1 MALNFVATP
10 TAPRLAASPSTAPSA
25 QFLAQAAVPADVR
38 VATGS
43 SGGVAFS
50 VAFAAGVAM
59 AASQRRTRGSRAAR
73 AAQTTTVLPT
83 VDRNATKEFRRDLQR
98 SENYHKFGKSQMD
111 NARKELMSVS
121 GSELVTKLRKN
132 GFRLTVGDVTFVLAD
147 SYGFCWGVE
156 RAVAMAYEARNFFPD
171 KNIWCT
177 NEIIHNPSVNAKLQA
192 MGMKFVPTVE
202 GGGKDFSGVQ
212 NGDVV
217 LLPAFGASID
227 EMALLKSRSV
237 QIVDTTCPWVSKV
250 WNSVEKTK
258 EKGHTNII
266 HGKYSHEE
274 TIATK
279 SFADKYLIVK
289 DMTEAE
295 YVSDYILK
303 GGDKK
308 QFLQKFAKAMSPD
321 FDPDMDLLKVGVAN
335 QTTMLKGETE
345 LIGKLF
351 ERVMIKKFGPQEIDQ
366 HFVSFNTICDATQE
380 RQDAM
385 YKMFGAEY
393 EAPKSKLYA
402 DLEGEQVGVEL
413 RSGSRQQKLSSKA
426 VEDATRGA
434 AEAAQPAEHSK
445 VDLCIVVGGFNSSNT
460 THLLE
465 IAEEEGVPGYHID
478 TVARLGK
485 GRTPNSIEHKPLS
498 TTPADAMQER
508 GFTMTEGFLPEGK
521 ITVGVTSGAST
532 PDAQVGEV
540 LERIL
545 QLKQGK

>member
-1 MALNFVATP
+1 
-10 TAPRLAASPSTAPSA
+10 
-25 QFLAQAAVPADVR
+25 
-38 VATGS
+38 
-43 SGGVAFS
+43 
-50 VAFAAGVAM
+50 
-59 AASQRRTRGSRAAR
+59 
-73 AAQTTTVLPT
+73 
-83 VDRNATKEFRRDLQR
+83 
-98 SENYHKFGKSQMD
+98 
-111 NARKELMSVS
+111 
-121 GSELVTKLRKN
+121 
-132 GFRLTVGDVTFVLAD
+132 
-147 SYGFCWGVE
+147 
-156 RAVAMAYEARNFFPD
+156 
-171 KNIWCT
+171 
-177 NEIIHNPSVNAKLQA
+177 

-212 NGDVV
+212 KGDVV

-227 EMALLKSRSV
+227 EMALLKSRNV
-237 QIVDTTCPWVSKV
+237 QIVDTTCPWVSKVRKHQEFPHDVYASLARKRPELRSEGLSETRPKRVLGFGHDFFPRKYLVPRRLAREAQIRRHHRTTWAFICHDFSVSPRCRLGASLGRASGRPRVSAQSSPKV

-266 HGKYSHEE
+266 HGKYNHEE

-445 VDLCIVVGGFNSSNT
+445 AVHGSCAVRGGPIRVSA
-460 THLLE
+460 THT
-465 IAEEEGVPGYHID
+465 GRRGRH
-478 TVARLGK
+478 LGS
-485 GRTPNSIEHKPLS
+485 GCSTKP
-498 TTPADAMQER
+498 R
-508 GFTMTEGFLPEGK
+508 G
-521 ITVGVTSGAST
+521 S
-532 PDAQVGEV
+532 
-540 LERIL
+540 
-545 QLKQGK
+545 